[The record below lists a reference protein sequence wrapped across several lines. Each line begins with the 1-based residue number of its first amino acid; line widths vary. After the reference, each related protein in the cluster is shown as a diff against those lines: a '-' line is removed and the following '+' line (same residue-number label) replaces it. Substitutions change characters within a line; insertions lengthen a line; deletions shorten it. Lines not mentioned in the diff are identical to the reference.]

1 MKKVYIAISEYE
13 DFIGENSTITGLLT
27 DLNADGFDPAEVN
40 IYECVKGTYVPPQ
53 GEATVLF
60 GSDR

>member
-13 DFIGENSTITGLLT
+13 DYIGEYSTITNLLDDLKGEGL
-27 DLNADGFDPAEVN
+27 DPAEVN